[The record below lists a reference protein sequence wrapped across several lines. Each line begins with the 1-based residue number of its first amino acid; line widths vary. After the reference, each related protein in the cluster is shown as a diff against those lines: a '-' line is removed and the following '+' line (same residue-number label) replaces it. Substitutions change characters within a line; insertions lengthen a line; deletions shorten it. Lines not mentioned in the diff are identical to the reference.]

1 MNYYIDIA
9 TQSLNKVG
17 EELCGDKVE
26 IFRDT
31 TRTVIVL
38 ADGLGSGVKANILA
52 TMTTKIAGTML
63 IKGESIEETVDTLM
77 KTLPVCQVRKI
88 AYSTFGVISIDPEGK
103 CVMLEYDN
111 PPIFIL
117 RKGKILSIKKRRI
130 SFDGKIVQRSSFHL
144 QEGDSLTLCS
154 DGVIHAGVGETL
166 NHGWEWEH
174 VASFL
179 SRQSVKTADQLNQ
192 RLIDAC
198 AKLYNYH
205 PGDDTTAV
213 TVKLRAP
220 ENLSLFTGPPIDP
233 DDDSYLVKKFMKQ
246 GGKKIV
252 CGGTAANILSR
263 ELHRDIK
270 TCLDYLDPE
279 IPPVAKMKGIDL
291 VTEGVL
297 TLQKTI
303 DRLEAF
309 RLKLPDYDPTR
320 QDGAT
325 LLAKLL
331 INDSTHIQFYIG
343 RAINPA
349 HQNPDFP
356 AALSIKMHVV
366 ESLMEELKKIG
377 KKIEVHRF

>member
-1 MNYYIDIA
+1 MNYYVDIA

-31 TRTVIVL
+31 NRTVIVL

-88 AYSTFGVISIDPEGK
+88 AYSTFGVISIDPEGN

-117 RKGKILSIKKRRI
+117 RKGQILSIKKRKI

-246 GGKKIV
+246 SGKKIV

-263 ELHRDIK
+263 ELHREIE

-309 RLKLPDYDPTR
+309 RLKLPDYDPAR

-331 INDSTHIQFYIG
+331 INDSTHIQFFIG

-377 KKIEVHRF
+377 KEVEVHRF

>member
-1 MNYYIDIA
+1 MSYYIDIA

-26 IFRDT
+26 VFRDT
-31 TRTVIVL
+31 NRTVIVL

-88 AYSTFGVISIDPEGK
+88 AYSTFGVISIGPEGN

-117 RKGKILSIKKRRI
+117 RDGKNISIQKRKI
-130 SFDGKIVQRSSFHL
+130 SFDGKIVLRSSFRL

-179 SRQSVKTADQLNQ
+179 SRQTVKTADQLNQ

-198 AKLYNYH
+198 AKLYNHH

-220 ENLSLFTGPPIDP
+220 ENLCLFTGPPIDP
-233 DDDSYLVKKFMKQ
+233 DDDSYLVKKFVKQ
-246 GGKKIV
+246 SGKKIV
-252 CGGTAANILSR
+252 CGGTAANIISR
-263 ELHRDIK
+263 ELHREIE

-279 IPPVAKMKGIDL
+279 IPPVAKIKGIDL

-309 RLKLPDYDPTR
+309 RLKQPGYDPAR

-331 INDSTHIQFYIG
+331 INDSTHIQFFIG

-349 HQNPDFP
+349 HQNPNFP

-377 KKIEVHRF
+377 KEVEVHRF

>member
-31 TRTVIVL
+31 NRTVIVL

-88 AYSTFGVISIDPEGK
+88 AYSTFGVISIDPEGN

-117 RKGKILSIKKRRI
+117 RKGTILSIKKRKI

-263 ELHRDIK
+263 ELHREIE

-309 RLKLPDYDPTR
+309 RLKLPDYDPAR

-325 LLAKLL
+325 RLAKLL
-331 INDSTHIQFYIG
+331 INDSTHIQFFIG

-377 KKIEVHRF
+377 KEVQVHRF

>member
-1 MNYYIDIA
+1 MSYYIDIA
-9 TQSLNKVG
+9 AQSLNKVG

-26 IFRDT
+26 IFREPS
-31 TRTVIVL
+31 RTVIVL

-63 IKGESIEETVDTLM
+63 IKGESVEETLDTLM
-77 KTLPVCQVRKI
+77 NTLPVCHVRKI
-88 AYSTFGVISIDPEGK
+88 AYSTFGVIAIEPEGT

-111 PPIFIL
+111 PPIFVI
-117 RKGKILSIKKRRI
+117 RDGKILPIEKREI
-130 SFDGKIVQRSSFHL
+130 SYDGKIVKRSSFTL

-179 SRQSVKTADQLNQ
+179 TRQSVKTADQLNE

-220 ENLSLFTGPPIDP
+220 ENLCLFTGPPIDP
-233 DDDSYLVKKFMKQ
+233 EDDTFLVNKFMRQ
-246 GGKKIV
+246 PGKKII
-252 CGGTAANILSR
+252 CGGTAANIISR
-263 ELHRDIK
+263 ELNREIE

-279 IPPVAKMKGIDL
+279 IPPIAKIKGIDL

-309 RLKLPDYDPTR
+309 RLKLPGYDPTKE
-320 QDGAT
+320 DGAT
-325 LLAKLL
+325 KLAKLL
-331 INDSTHIQFYIG
+331 INDSTHIQFFIG

-366 ESLMEELKKIG
+366 ESLIEELKKIG
-377 KKIEVHRF
+377 KNVEIHRF

>member
-117 RKGKILSIKKRRI
+117 RKGKIFSIKKRKI

-263 ELHRDIK
+263 ELYRDIE